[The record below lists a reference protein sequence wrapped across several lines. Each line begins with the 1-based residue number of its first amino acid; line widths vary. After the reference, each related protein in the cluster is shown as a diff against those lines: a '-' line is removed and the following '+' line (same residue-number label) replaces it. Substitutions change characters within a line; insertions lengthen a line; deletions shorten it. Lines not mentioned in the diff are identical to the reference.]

1 MKKKTKTK
9 AKGKNKKKII
19 IVVAI
24 TLIVLIAGILCFIK
38 LNEKTKSNVTYKEI
52 KFKEEK
58 EEMIFNSYQEYKE
71 NLDDNS
77 LTEKDFE
84 DSKYVLLKIIFDPCS
99 ESLEGVSDVKI
110 SSNKVTVTIDVNVRC
125 GGCAPDTKY
134 YLVKVDK
141 DTVDENS
148 KIVLKY
154 NYLNKVKCPT
164 DVAYKPIIYLYP
176 EKEMDVSVKLSNE
189 KNITHSYPKYNNGW
203 NVTATPNG
211 DLINKDNNK
220 KLYSLYWE
228 GKNLK
233 TEVKEDGF
241 VVEGKNVAE
250 FLEEKLDI
258 LGLNYKEKEEFIIYW
273 LPKLENNKYNYIR
286 FLTEEEID
294 NYMKLNITPK
304 PNTLIRV
311 YMSYKPIKER
321 IDIRKQILNKKV
333 RNGFTVV
340 EWEGTKIN

>member
-1 MKKKTKTK
+1 MRKKSKTKQ
-9 AKGKNKKKII
+9 KGNNKKKII
-19 IVVAI
+19 IIIAI
-24 TLIVLIAGILCFIK
+24 SLIVLITGTLCFIK
-38 LNEKTKSNVTYKEI
+38 LNKKTKLDVIYKEI
-52 KFKEEK
+52 KLDNLK
-58 EEMIFNSYQEYKE
+58 EEMIFNSYEEYKE
-71 NLDDNS
+71 KLNDGSLKEEDFKDN
-77 LTEKDFE
+77 
-84 DSKYVLLKIIFDPCS
+84 KYILLKIDYDPCR
-99 ESLEGVSDVKI
+99 ESLEGVNNVKI
-110 SSNKVTVTIDVNVRC
+110 SSNKITVTIDVNVRC

-141 DTVDENS
+141 EKVDENS
-148 KIVLKY
+148 EIDLKY

-176 EKEMDVSVKLSNE
+176 EEETDVNIKLSNKE
-189 KNITHSYPKYNNGW
+189 NITHSYPKYNNGW
-203 NVTATPNG
+203 NVTANPNG

-241 VVEGKNVAE
+241 VVEGKNTAE
-250 FLEEKLDI
+250 FLEEKLEI

-304 PNTLIRV
+304 PDTLIRV
-311 YMSYKPIKER
+311 YMSYKPLKE
-321 IDIRKQILNKKV
+321 IINVKNQKLNNIS

-340 EWEGTKIN
+340 EWGGTKIN